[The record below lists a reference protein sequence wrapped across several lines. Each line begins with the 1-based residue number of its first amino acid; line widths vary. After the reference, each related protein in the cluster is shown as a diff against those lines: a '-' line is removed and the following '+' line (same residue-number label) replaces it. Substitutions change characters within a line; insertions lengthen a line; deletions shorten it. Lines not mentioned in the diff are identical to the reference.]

1 MKKSIWTLRAKTTI
15 VISLAELVSVAGC
28 SFQSNQLNFLKGL
41 LQPEE
46 IVSQN
51 SWVLSGVGDN
61 IVVYPMQSDGTILF
75 TEGQSIF
82 LKFDG
87 WHFVEIRGYPAVGVD
102 AVSESWT
109 TVRFDYSATN
119 FGGSDLCVKDCQ
131 EENLSD
137 QRANVSEG
145 NDIVSYKVKCADW
158 QRTPFGSGE
167 LLRESCYFDGQE
179 GFSNSIWLDQSG
191 NITVIESVIGPNLVK
206 FRVAI
211 QE

>member
-1 MKKSIWTLRAKTTI
+1 MTKSNWILRAKTTM
-15 VISLAELVSVAGC
+15 VISLAALVNLAGC
-28 SFQSNQLNFLKGL
+28 TFQSIQLNLLIGL
-41 LQPEE
+41 LQPAE

-61 IVVYPMQSDGTILF
+61 IVVYPIQSDGTIVF

-87 WHFVEIRGYPAVGVD
+87 WHFVEVRGYPAVGVD
-102 AVSESWT
+102 AVSDSSV
-109 TVRFDYSATN
+109 TVRFNYGAT
-119 FGGSDLCVKDCQ
+119 GYGVSDPSTKDRQ

-137 QRANVSEG
+137 QRENFLEG
-145 NDIVSYKVKCADW
+145 KDKVLYKVKCADW
-158 QRTPFGSGE
+158 QRASFGSGE
-167 LLRESCYFDGQE
+167 LLRQSCYFDGQE
-179 GFSNSIWLDQSG
+179 GFSNRIWLDQSG
-191 NITVIESVIGPNLVK
+191 NITAIESVLGPNSAK

>member
-1 MKKSIWTLRAKTTI
+1 MKKLSWAIRCWTTT
-15 VISLAELVSVAGC
+15 VISLAALVTLAGC
-28 SFQSNQLNFLKGL
+28 SFQSNQLDFLKGL
-41 LQPEE
+41 LQPAE

-61 IVVYPMQSDGTILF
+61 IVVYPIQSDGTIVF

-87 WHFVEIRGYPAVGVD
+87 WHFVEVRGYPAVGVD
-102 AVSESWT
+102 AVSESWA
-109 TVRFDYSATN
+109 TVRFEYSATN
-119 FGGSDLCVKDCQ
+119 FGGSDLSVKDCQ

-137 QRANVSEG
+137 QKANFLEDKDKVL
-145 NDIVSYKVKCADW
+145 YRVKCEAW
-158 QRTPFGSGE
+158 QQAPDGTGE
-167 LLRESCYFDGQE
+167 LLRQSCYFAGQE
-179 GFSNSIWLDQSG
+179 SFSNSIWLDQSG
-191 NITVIESVIGPNLVK
+191 NITVIESVLGPNLVK

>member
-15 VISLAELVSVAGC
+15 VVSLAALVTLAGC

-41 LQPEE
+41 LQPAE

-61 IVVYPMQSDGTILF
+61 IVVYPIQSDGTIVF

-87 WHFVEIRGYPAVGVD
+87 WNFVEVRGYPAVGVD
-102 AVSESWT
+102 AVSESSV
-109 TVRFDYSATN
+109 TVRFNYGVTDYEVTDPS
-119 FGGSDLCVKDCQ
+119 VKDRQ
-131 EENLSD
+131 EENLSN
-137 QRANVSEG
+137 QRANFLKG
-145 NDIVSYKVKCADW
+145 KAIVSHKVKCAGW
-158 QRTPFGSGE
+158 QRASFGSGE
-167 LLRESCYFDGQE
+167 LLRQSCYFVGQDD
-179 GFSNSIWLDQSG
+179 FSNSIWLDQSG
-191 NITVIESVIGPNLVK
+191 NITVIESVLGPNLVK

>member
-1 MKKSIWTLRAKTTI
+1 
-15 VISLAELVSVAGC
+15 
-28 SFQSNQLNFLKGL
+28 LKGL
-41 LQPEE
+41 LQPAE
-46 IVSQN
+46 IITQN

-61 IVVYPMQSDGTILF
+61 IVVYPIQSDGTIVF
-75 TEGQSIF
+75 TEGQSIL

-87 WHFVEIRGYPAVGVD
+87 WHFVEVRGYPAVGVD
-102 AVSESWT
+102 AVSESWI

-137 QRANVSEG
+137 QKTNFSEG
-145 NDIVSYKVKCADW
+145 KDKILYTVKCADW
-158 QRTPFGSGE
+158 RRTSFGSGE
-167 LLRESCYFDGQE
+167 LLRQSCYFAGQE
-179 GFSNSIWLDQSG
+179 SFSNSIWLDQSG
-191 NITVIESVIGPNLVK
+191 NITAIESVLGPNLAK

>member
-1 MKKSIWTLRAKTTI
+1 MKKLNWTIRDRTKT
-15 VISLAELVSVAGC
+15 VISLAALVTLAGC

-61 IVVYPMQSDGTILF
+61 IVVYPIQSDGTIVF

-109 TVRFDYSATN
+109 TVRFDYSAAN

-137 QRANVSEG
+137 QKTNFSEG
-145 NDIVSYKVKCADW
+145 KDKILYTVKCADW
-158 QRTPFGSGE
+158 RRTSFGSGE
-167 LLRESCYFDGQE
+167 LLRQSCYFAGQE
-179 GFSNSIWLDQSG
+179 SFSNSIWLDQSG
-191 NITVIESVIGPNLVK
+191 NITAIESVLGPNLAK

>member
-1 MKKSIWTLRAKTTI
+1 M
-15 VISLAELVSVAGC
+15 LVSVAGC

-41 LQPEE
+41 LQPAE
-46 IVSQN
+46 IITQN

-61 IVVYPMQSDGTILF
+61 IVIYPIQSDGTIVF

-87 WHFVEIRGYPAVGVD
+87 WHFVEVRGYPAVGVD

-167 LLRESCYFDGQE
+167 LLRQSCYFAGQE
-179 GFSNSIWLDQSG
+179 SFSNSIWLDQSG
-191 NITVIESVIGPNLVK
+191 SITAIESVLGPKLVK

>member
-15 VISLAELVSVAGC
+15 VISLAALVPLAGC

-61 IVVYPMQSDGTILF
+61 IVIYPIQSDGTIVF

-102 AVSESWT
+102 ADSESWI

-137 QRANVSEG
+137 QKTNFSEG
-145 NDIVSYKVKCADW
+145 KDKILYTVKCADW
-158 QRTPFGSGE
+158 RRTSFGSGE
-167 LLRESCYFDGQE
+167 LLRQSCYFAGQE
-179 GFSNSIWLDQSG
+179 SFSNSIWLDQSG
-191 NITVIESVIGPNLVK
+191 NITAIESVLGPNLAK
-206 FRVAI
+206 IRVAI
-211 QE
+211 KE

>member
-1 MKKSIWTLRAKTTI
+1 MKKLNWAIRDRITTVICVAALVTL
-15 VISLAELVSVAGC
+15 AGC

-61 IVVYPMQSDGTILF
+61 IVIYPIQSDGTIVF

-87 WHFVEIRGYPAVGVD
+87 WHFVEVRGYPAVGVD
-102 AVSESWT
+102 AVSESWA
-109 TVRFDYSATN
+109 TVRFNYGVT
-119 FGGSDLCVKDCQ
+119 GYGVSDPLAKDRQ
-131 EENLSD
+131 EENLSN
-137 QRANVSEG
+137 QRANFLKG
-145 NDIVSYKVKCADW
+145 KAIVSHKVKCAGW
-158 QRTPFGSGE
+158 QRASFGSGE
-167 LLRESCYFDGQE
+167 LLRQSCYFVGQDD
-179 GFSNSIWLDQSG
+179 FSNSIWLDQSG
-191 NITVIESVIGPNLVK
+191 NITAIESVLGPNLAK

>member
-15 VISLAELVSVAGC
+15 VISLAALVPLAGC

-61 IVVYPMQSDGTILF
+61 IEIYPIQSDGAIVF

-102 AVSESWT
+102 AVSESWI

-137 QRANVSEG
+137 QKTNFSEG
-145 NDIVSYKVKCADW
+145 KDKILYTVKCADW
-158 QRTPFGSGE
+158 RRTSFGSGE
-167 LLRESCYFDGQE
+167 LLRQSCYFAGQE
-179 GFSNSIWLDQSG
+179 SFSNSIWLDQSG
-191 NITVIESVIGPNLVK
+191 NITAIESVLGPNLAK